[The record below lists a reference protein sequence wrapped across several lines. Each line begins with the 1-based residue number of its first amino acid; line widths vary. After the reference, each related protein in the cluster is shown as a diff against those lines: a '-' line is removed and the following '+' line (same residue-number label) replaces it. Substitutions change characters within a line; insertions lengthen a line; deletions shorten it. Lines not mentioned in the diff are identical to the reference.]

1 MTTRAWTKLLAPPAL
16 FAASIL
22 ATPAQAAGLLD
33 KLKQMAG
40 PAEYVVRGRLQTQD
54 GQWLT
59 CFNGIKTGYLGAA
72 DMARPGDA
80 RLNPA
85 TGQMQLSTAAI
96 PAIVMTR
103 DGTVTSNDCDSLDAQ
118 HLLVLVMPQAPG
130 ATAGDGLIRDKYG
143 CGVWTEEEFR
153 VADKDEI
160 MACQARV
167 ITEREAARLRGE
179 TVPGT
184 IEPVSPP
191 DTGYR
196 DAYGT
201 HCVTADMTGDEIARN
216 RGALHECQLE
226 AVSDRAWNRA
236 QAQSQAAAAGNGA
249 APAMQGEA
257 QRQAAVARLQQDTAA
272 KFAAIQ
278 AGAGA
283 AAAAP
288 AVAASAE
295 DLAWDGA
302 KLCGLKP
309 AYMMQLKDEALAFVR
324 IDQAADRIVMSEMA
338 GGARQEIA
346 LDGNTFAQRVSFNA
360 QAIGQGGDT
369 CGRAFWNA
377 EAYKA
382 ATTAMSAP

>member
-1 MTTRAWTKLLAPPAL
+1 MSARVWTKLQLCPLAVL
-16 FAASIL
+16 LTAAIL
-22 ATPAQAAGLLD
+22 ATPARAAGFLD

-40 PAEYVVRGRLQTQD
+40 PSEYVVRGRLQTQD

-59 CFNGIKTGYLGAA
+59 CFDGIKTGYLGAA

-103 DGTVTSNDCDSLDAQ
+103 DGTVTSNDCDSLAAQ
-118 HLLVLVMPQAPG
+118 HLLVLVMPQTANAP
-130 ATAGDGLIRDKYG
+130 AGDGLIRDKYG
-143 CGVWTEEEFR
+143 CGVWTDEEFR

-160 MACQARV
+160 MACQARA
-167 ITEREAARLRGE
+167 ITEREWARQQAAGE
-179 TVPGT
+179 VPAAAGAAT
-184 IEPVSPP
+184 
-191 DTGYR
+191 
-196 DAYGT
+196 
-201 HCVTADMTGDEIARN
+201 TAT
-216 RGALHECQLE
+216 
-226 AVSDRAWNRA
+226 
-236 QAQSQAAAAGNGA
+236 SQAALANL
-249 APAMQGEA
+249 
-257 QRQAAVARLQQDTAA
+257 QADTAA

-278 AGAGA
+278 AQ
-283 AAAAP
+283 AAAP
-288 AVAASAE
+288 AATPAAAASAE

-309 AYMMQLKDEALAFVR
+309 AYMMQLKDQALAFVR
-324 IDQAADRIVMSEMA
+324 IDQAADRIVMSEFA
-338 GGARQEIA
+338 GGARQELA
-346 LDGNTFAQRVSFNA
+346 LDGNAFAQRVSFNA

-382 ATTAMSAP
+382 ATAAISGP

>member
-1 MTTRAWTKLLAPPAL
+1 MSKRCWPDLHACVLTALLTGA
-16 FAASIL
+16 L
-22 ATPAQAAGLLD
+22 ATPAEAAGLFD
-33 KLKQMAG
+33 KLKQLAG
-40 PAEYVVRGRLQTQD
+40 PTGYVVRGRLQTHD
-54 GQWLT
+54 EQWVT

-80 RLNPA
+80 RINPA
-85 TGQMQLSTAAI
+85 TGQIQMSTAAI

-118 HLLVLVMPQAPG
+118 HMLVLVMPQAPG

-143 CGVWTEEEFR
+143 CGVWTEDEFR

-167 ITEREAARLRGE
+167 ITEREAARLRPQA
-179 TVPGT
+179 VA
-184 IEPVSPP
+184 P

-201 HCVTADMTGDEIARN
+201 PCVTADMNGDEIVRN
-216 RGALHECQLE
+216 TGSLHECQMD
-226 AVSDRAWNRA
+226 AVSERAWNRA
-236 QAQSQAAAAGNGA
+236 QAHSQAAAAGSGA
-249 APAMQGEA
+249 ASAGPGEA

-288 AVAASAE
+288 AAAASAE

-324 IDQAADRIVMSEMA
+324 IDQAADRIVMAEMA

-346 LDGNTFAQRVSFNA
+346 LDGNAFAQRVSFNA
-360 QAIGQGGDT
+360 QATGQGGDT

>member
-1 MTTRAWTKLLAPPAL
+1 MSARDRRGSALLFL
-16 FAASIL
+16 LSLSGAA
-22 ATPAQAAGLLD
+22 AAAGLLD
-33 KLKQMAG
+33 TLKQMAG
-40 PAEYVVRGRLQTQD
+40 PTEYIVRGRLQTQD

-59 CFNGIKTGYLGAA
+59 CFDGIKSGYLGAP

-80 RLNPA
+80 QIDPT
-85 TGQMQLSTAAI
+85 TGQMRISTAAI

-118 HLLVLVMPQAPG
+118 HLLVLVMPAAPT
-130 ATAGDGLIRDKYG
+130 APAGDGLIRDKYG

-179 TVPGT
+179 TVPGI

-201 HCVTADMTGDEIARN
+201 PCVTADMTGDEIVRN
-216 RGALHECQLE
+216 TGALHECQME
-226 AVSDRAWNRA
+226 AVSERAWNR
-236 QAQSQAAAAGNGA
+236 SQARSRAAAGSGVA
-249 APAMQGEA
+249 AAQPSEA
-257 QRQAAVARLQQDTAA
+257 QQQLAVARLQEETAA
-272 KFAAIQ
+272 KFAAIHAQ
-278 AGAGA
+278 AGV

-288 AVAASAE
+288 AAAASAE

-302 KLCGLKP
+302 KLCNLKP
-309 AYMMQLKDEALAFVR
+309 AYMMTLRDEAMQFVR
-324 IDQAADRIVMSEMA
+324 MDAATDRIVMSEMA
-338 GGARQEIA
+338 GGTRQEVA
-346 LDGNTFAQRVSFNA
+346 LDGNAFAQRASFNA
-360 QAIGQGGDT
+360 SAIGQGGDT

-377 EAYKA
+377 EAIKA
-382 ATTAMSAP
+382 ATAAMSGQ

>member
-1 MTTRAWTKLLAPPAL
+1 MKSRCRFVHALVALGFASTLALPA
-16 FAASIL
+16 A
-22 ATPAQAAGLLD
+22 AAGLLD
-33 KLKQMAG
+33 TLKNMAG
-40 PAEYVVRGRLQTQD
+40 PSEYVVRGRLQTHD

-72 DMARPGDA
+72 NMARPGDA
-80 RLNPA
+80 QFDPA
-85 TGQMQLSTAAI
+85 IGQMRISTAAI

-103 DGTVTSNDCDSLDAQ
+103 DGTVTSNDCDGLASQ
-118 HLLVLVMPQAPG
+118 HLLVLALPAD
-130 ATAGDGLIRDKYG
+130 ATAPAQDGLIRDKYG

-179 TVPGT
+179 AVPGT
-184 IEPVSPP
+184 IEPVA
-191 DTGYR
+191 T
-196 DAYGT
+196 
-201 HCVTADMTGDEIARN
+201 
-216 RGALHECQLE
+216 
-226 AVSDRAWNRA
+226 
-236 QAQSQAAAAGNGA
+236 
-249 APAMQGEA
+249 APADTQH
-257 QRQAAVARLQQDTAA
+257 AAVAQLQSDTAA

-278 AGAGA
+278 AQAGV

-288 AVAASAE
+288 AAAASAE

-302 KLCGLKP
+302 RLCNLKP
-309 AYMMQLKDEALAFVR
+309 AYMMKLRDDAMQFVR
-324 IDQAADRIVMSEMA
+324 MDTAADRIVMSEMA

-346 LDGNTFAQRVSFNA
+346 LDGNAFAQRASFNA

-377 EAYKA
+377 EAIKA
-382 ATTAMSAP
+382 ATAAMSGQ

>member
-1 MTTRAWTKLLAPPAL
+1 MRRMDCRRAALCAVLVATTG
-16 FAASIL
+16 AA
-22 ATPAQAAGLLD
+22 TAAGLLD
-33 KLKQMAG
+33 TLKKMAG
-40 PAEYVVRGRLQTQD
+40 PTEYVVRGRLQTQD

-59 CFNGIKTGYLGAA
+59 CFNGIRTGYLGAP

-80 RLNPA
+80 QIDPA
-85 TGQMQLSTAAI
+85 TGQMRISTAAI

-118 HLLVLVMPQAPG
+118 HLLVLVMPAAPN
-130 ATAGDGLIRDKYG
+130 APAGDGLIRDKYG

-179 TVPGT
+179 TVPGM
-184 IEPVSPP
+184 IAPVSPP

-201 HCVTADMTGDEIARN
+201 PCVTADMTGDEIVRN
-216 RGALHECQLE
+216 TGALHECQME
-226 AVSDRAWNRA
+226 AVSERAWNR
-236 QAQSQAAAAGNGA
+236 SQARSRAAAGSGVA
-249 APAMQGEA
+249 SAQPSEA
-257 QRQAAVARLQQDTAA
+257 QQQLAVARLQEETAA

-278 AGAGA
+278 AQAGV

-288 AVAASAE
+288 AAASAE

-302 KLCGLKP
+302 KLCNLKP
-309 AYMMQLKDEALAFVR
+309 AYMMKLRDEATQFVR
-324 IDQAADRIVMSEMA
+324 MDTATDRIVMSEMA
-338 GGARQEIA
+338 GGTRQEVA
-346 LDGNTFAQRVSFNA
+346 LDGTAFAQRASFNA

-377 EAYKA
+377 EALKA
-382 ATTAMSAP
+382 ATAAMSGQ

>member
-1 MTTRAWTKLLAPPAL
+1 MRRMDCRGAVLCALLVMTHGV
-16 FAASIL
+16 
-22 ATPAQAAGLLD
+22 ATAAGLLD
-33 KLKQMAG
+33 TLKQMAT
-40 PAEYVVRGRLQTQD
+40 PTDYVVRGRLQTQD

-59 CFNGIKTGYLGAA
+59 CFNGIKTGYLGAP

-80 RLNPA
+80 QVDPT
-85 TGQMQLSTAAI
+85 TGQMRIATAAI

-103 DGTVTSNDCDSLDAQ
+103 DGTVTSNDCDALDAQ
-118 HLLVLVMPQAPG
+118 HLLVLVMPATPNAP
-130 ATAGDGLIRDKYG
+130 AGDGLIRDKYG

-179 TVPGT
+179 TVPGM

-201 HCVTADMTGDEIARN
+201 PCVTADMTGDEIVRN
-216 RGALHECQLE
+216 TGALHECQME
-226 AVSDRAWNRA
+226 AVSERAWNRSKA
-236 QAQSQAAAAGNGA
+236 RSRAAAGSGVA
-249 APAMQGEA
+249 AAQPSEA
-257 QRQAAVARLQQDTAA
+257 QQQLAVARLQEETAA

-278 AGAGA
+278 AQAGI
-283 AAAAP
+283 AAP
-288 AVAASAE
+288 AAAASAE

-302 KLCGLKP
+302 KLCNLKP
-309 AYMMQLKDEALAFVR
+309 AYMMKLRDEATQFVR
-324 IDQAADRIVMSEMA
+324 MDTATDRIVMSEMA
-338 GGARQEIA
+338 GGRRQEVA
-346 LDGNTFAQRVSFNA
+346 LDGNAFAQRASFNA

-377 EAYKA
+377 EAIKA
-382 ATTAMSAP
+382 ATAAMSGQ